1 MRGFIRRERTCIID
15 CGNLVFS
22 YERSHKGRLH
32 YQYMT
37 MEFTI
42 GNDYRMKNW
51 ATAIL
56 SEGKRKTRPS
66 KRCLAAR
73 LASES
78 AFRLCAHS
86 SSFINRSRFA
96 GLLRTETKLNRKHTC
111 QDGKH
116 WVMPFTTYSE
126 SVTTYKCRYLILRTI
141 LTDFL

>member
-1 MRGFIRRERTCIID
+1 LRGFIRRERTCIID

-78 AFRLCAHS
+78 AWNPVVCTFVQLHKQIKVRWSFAHRNKAES
-86 SSFINRSRFA
+86 QTYMPGRKTLGDAFYNV
-96 GLLRTETKLNRKHTC
+96 LRVGDDVQMSISYPSH
-111 QDGKH
+111 D
-116 WVMPFTTYSE
+116 P
-126 SVTTYKCRYLILRTI
+126 
-141 LTDFL
+141 D